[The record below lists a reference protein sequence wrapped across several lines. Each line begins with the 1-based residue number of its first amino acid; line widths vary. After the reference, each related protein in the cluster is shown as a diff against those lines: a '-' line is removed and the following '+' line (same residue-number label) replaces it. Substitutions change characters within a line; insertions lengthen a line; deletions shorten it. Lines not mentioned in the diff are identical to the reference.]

1 MADAMTSSDRP
12 GPGRVE
18 QLWVKR
24 AHRGAM
30 DAQPSIE
37 LVAGRGVAGSADQRG
52 RRQVT
57 ILEREVWESM
67 MRELGS
73 DAGPETRRANV
84 LVSGIDLRASRGR
97 VLRLGATRVR
107 VAGEVK
113 PCERMEEAVRGLRA
127 LMFPDWRG
135 GAFAE
140 IIDGGAVAV
149 GDTVRWEEG
158 QSDQRT

>member
-1 MADAMTSSDRP
+1 VSRSSRDGGETERP

-18 QLWVKR
+18 RLWVKR

-30 DAQPSIE
+30 DERGSIE
-37 LVAGRGVAGSADQRG
+37 LVAGRGVAGSADQGG

-57 ILEREVWESM
+57 LLEREVWDAL

-73 DAGPETRRANV
+73 DAEPETRRANV

-97 VLRLGATRVR
+97 VLRVGSARVR

-113 PCERMEEAVRGLRA
+113 PCERMEEAVPGLRA
-127 LMFPDWRG
+127 AMFPDWRG
-135 GAFAE
+135 GAFAQ
-140 IIDGGAVAV
+140 ILDGGVVSV
-149 GDTVRWEEG
+149 GDTVAWEDE
-158 QSDQRT
+158 RA

>member
-1 MADAMTSSDRP
+1 MENERP

-18 QLWVKR
+18 RLWVKR

-30 DAQPSIE
+30 DARDSIE
-37 LVAGRGVAGSADQRG
+37 LVAGRGVEGSADRGG

-57 ILEREVWESM
+57 ILEREVWDALKG
-67 MRELGS
+67 ELGS

-107 VAGEVK
+107 IAGEVK
-113 PCERMEEAVRGLRA
+113 PCERMEEAVTGLRA
-127 LMFPDWRG
+127 LMYPEWRG
-135 GAFAE
+135 GAFAQ
-140 IIDGGAVAV
+140 ILDGGTVSV
-149 GDTVRWEEG
+149 GDVVAWENTSEG
-158 QSDQRT
+158 DES

>member
-1 MADAMTSSDRP
+1 MDGARS

-18 QLWVKR
+18 RLWVKR

-30 DAQPSIE
+30 DARDSIE
-37 LVAGRGVAGSADQRG
+37 LVAGRGVEGSADRGG

-57 ILEREVWESM
+57 IIEREVWESL

-97 VLRLGATRVR
+97 VLRLGDTRIR
-107 VAGEVK
+107 IAGEVK
-113 PCERMEEAVRGLRA
+113 PCERMEEAVPGLRA
-127 LMFPDWRG
+127 LMYPEWKG
-135 GAFAE
+135 GAFGQ
-140 IIDGGAVAV
+140 ILDGGAVSV
-149 GDTVRWEEG
+149 GDAVEWEEPVT
-158 QSDQRT
+158 S

>member
-1 MADAMTSSDRP
+1 MTSTNRP

-30 DAQPSIE
+30 DSQPAID
-37 LVAGRGVAGSADQRG
+37 LVAGTGVKGSADQRG

-57 ILEREVWESM
+57 ILEREVWESL

-73 DAGPETRRANV
+73 DAGPESRRANV

-97 VLRLGATRVR
+97 VLRLGGTRVR

-127 LMFPDWRG
+127 LMFPEWRG

-140 IIDGGAVAV
+140 IIDGGTVAV
-149 GDTVRWEEG
+149 GDAVTWEDE
-158 QSDQRT
+158 

>member
-1 MADAMTSSDRP
+1 MTAIDRP

-18 QLWVKR
+18 RLWVKR

-30 DAQPSIE
+30 DAQATIE
-37 LVAGRGVAGSADQRG
+37 LVPGRGVAGSADRGG

-57 ILEREVWESM
+57 LLEREVWEALVK
-67 MRELGS
+67 ELGS

-84 LVSGIDLRASRGR
+84 LVSGIDLRQSRGR
-97 VLRLGATRVR
+97 VLRIGQTRVR

-113 PCERMEEAVRGLRA
+113 PCERMEEAVPGLRA
-127 LMFPDWRG
+127 LMFPEWRG

-140 IIDGGAVAV
+140 IIEGGPVAV
-149 GDTVRWEEG
+149 GDTVTWE
-158 QSDQRT
+158 DA

>member
-1 MADAMTSSDRP
+1 MAERERP

-18 QLWVKR
+18 RVWVKR

-30 DAQPSIE
+30 DARDAIE
-37 LVAGRGVAGSADQRG
+37 LVAGRGVEGSADRGG

-57 ILEREVWESM
+57 LLEREVWEAL

-97 VLRLGATRVR
+97 VLRLGAARVR

-113 PCERMEEAVRGLRA
+113 PCERMEEAVPGLRA
-127 LMFPDWRG
+127 AMYPDWRG
-135 GAFAE
+135 GAFAQ
-140 IIDGGAVAV
+140 ILDGGPVRV
-149 GDTVRWEEG
+149 GDVVVWEEE
-158 QSDQRT
+158 S

>member
-1 MADAMTSSDRP
+1 MANERP

-18 QLWVKR
+18 RLGVKR

-30 DAQPSIE
+30 DARESIE
-37 LVAGRGVAGSADQRG
+37 LVAGRGVEGSADRGG

-57 ILEREVWESM
+57 ILEREVWDAL

-97 VLRLGATRVR
+97 VLQLGGTRIR

-113 PCERMEEAVRGLRA
+113 PCERMEEAVAGLRA
-127 LMFPDWRG
+127 LMYPEWRG
-135 GAFAE
+135 GAFGQ
-140 IIDGGAVAV
+140 ILDGGTVTV
-149 GDTVRWEEG
+149 GDVVEWEEPAG
-158 QSDQRT
+158 RE

>member
-1 MADAMTSSDRP
+1 MERP

-18 QLWVKR
+18 RLWVKR

-30 DAQPSIE
+30 DARESIE
-37 LVAGRGVAGSADQRG
+37 LVPGRGVEGSADRGG

-57 ILEREVWESM
+57 LLEREVWDAL

-97 VLRLGATRVR
+97 VLRLGGTRIR
-107 VAGEVK
+107 IGGEVK
-113 PCERMEEAVRGLRA
+113 PCERMEEAVAGLRA
-127 LMFPDWRG
+127 AMYPEWRG
-135 GAFAE
+135 GAFGQ
-140 IIDGGAVAV
+140 ILDGGLVSL
-149 GDTVRWEEG
+149 GDVVEWEGET
-158 QSDQRT
+158 S

>member
-1 MADAMTSSDRP
+1 MTSSERP

-18 QLWVKR
+18 RLWVKR

-30 DAQPSIE
+30 DARTTIE
-37 LVAGRGVAGSADQRG
+37 LVPDRGVEGSADRGG

-149 GDTVRWEEG
+149 GDTGR
-158 QSDQRT
+158 